1 MLAPSTSTD
10 PVRVRLGLVDLGQ
23 LEAIGGYST
32 WGDFFGDLPGV
43 FLGLEQN
50 PTGTSPEPVTA
61 FALCSSPMM
70 ASIFGSSY
78 SLPPARLPNFPG
90 QGSSTRCRLGSTSG
104 TDVCPGQHWYDCS
117 HPVGRFARAG
127 AVVVNPTPGS
137 LPQLNLCSTPALPQ
151 SRRWETMVN
160 GDLPSD
166 TYGSYRLVQSALWSL
181 LRVRGKSMRRK
192 RWY

>member
-32 WGDFFGDLPGV
+32 WGDFFGDLP
-43 FLGLEQN
+43 
-50 PTGTSPEPVTA
+50 GTSPEPVTA

-104 TDVCPGQHWYDCS
+104 TDVCPGQH
-117 HPVGRFARAG
+117 
-127 AVVVNPTPGS
+127 
-137 LPQLNLCSTPALPQ
+137 
-151 SRRWETMVN
+151 
-160 GDLPSD
+160 
-166 TYGSYRLVQSALWSL
+166 
-181 LRVRGKSMRRK
+181 
-192 RWY
+192 